1 MNSLATKRRYRSG
14 LRAAQKELTKDVILE
29 AILRQIAKHGLV
41 KLSIQNAAKDAGV
54 SPVTIYRYFPTKTV
68 LLDALYDWSVRF
80 FAADNQTKSL
90 PQFPRD
96 LDSFLK
102 NRFVSYEK
110 NYEMIKVFHAA
121 AYASPEVG
129 AEVRKRSQQQLL
141 AMYRQA
147 WSDAT
152 KRLSPSKAKEL
163 IAVFYILSSS
173 YTWRELKERLG
184 FDTEEILRLSSRV
197 IKDTVQS
204 YISGDSLSGP
214 SK

>member
-29 AILRQIAKHGLV
+29 AILRQIAKHGLI
-41 KLSIQNAAKDAGV
+41 KLSIQNAAKDAGI

-80 FAADNQTKSL
+80 FAAENQTKSV

-102 NRFVSYEK
+102 SSFISYEK

-129 AEVRKRSQQQLL
+129 AEIRKRSQRQLL
-141 AMYRQA
+141 AMYEQA
-147 WSDAT
+147 WSDTTRVLPPA
-152 KRLSPSKAKEL
+152 KSKEL
-163 IAVFYILSSS
+163 VAIFYILSSS

-184 FDTEEILRLSSRV
+184 FENEEILRLSSRV
-197 IKDTVQS
+197 IKDTVHS
-204 YISGDSLSGP
+204 YMSGDRVPSSG
-214 SK
+214 K